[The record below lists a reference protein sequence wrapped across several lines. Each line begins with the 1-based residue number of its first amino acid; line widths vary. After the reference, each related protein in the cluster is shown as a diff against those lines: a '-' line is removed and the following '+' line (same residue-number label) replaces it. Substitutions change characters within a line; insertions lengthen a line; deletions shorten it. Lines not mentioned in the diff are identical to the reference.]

1 YRLAHLEPNFKVK
14 GKEVIDYFWF
24 VFTKLLKSRTFKG
37 GDLNFAPFARRQI
50 GLNWF
55 RQSRVKK
62 EAKTE
67 AQLIVDKHWSNYLAL
82 QVLPIG
88 FPGYKKDQ
96 YKIVLHSPHFMARQM
111 GFSQAIPAPYSMDP
125 AQQICHF
132 VPHSFKEIKAFLSEN
147 LLTRTFYDPIP
158 CRSSNFVTKN
168 FIRWWDAYYKQYNRS
183 LDEMIAG
190 INRKKE
196 QIKGSEKVVQEEQ
209 APQKRKAES
218 ARSASG
224 NSLDVSAN
232 SKESSN
238 SKDEVKYS
246 PGQSVYFMRT
256 NLDHQSVFPFHTQ
269 RASPIKEPA
278 AREST
283 PSLDIIVGEEQSPC
297 GLSSE
302 GYSISNLSRSVEKSN
317 PILDEIDQALNNPVK
332 KMNSPLEEREII
344 QEALTP
350 KIPIQA
356 GSNQGT
362 QVDPRIQFKEKLE
375 ETRVASVEK
384 VKQSMKPL
392 PPIPVIDL
400 DGGDLDLADLLQM
413 ISESK
418 VGSELDISNS
428 VNKTI
433 PQEKEKEETPIQ
445 KARSEALQ
453 KILLKSAAEK
463 MIRLMDQPLDMLQ
476 KDPYWNDELIKVTS
490 CLVERQFPEKYRDQV
505 LCFGKIFENL
515 FITWEKLSNVR
526 LKVAMIQEN
535 SNGLIIAE
543 KALKEKEALYE
554 KHLSNAND
562 TLEGLSKTRED
573 LVKKLAKIQAQ
584 IQDVDAKMTKLK
596 KPFEKIQEKKTEL
609 GNQLSEIEKNKLQ
622 NEADLKRLQVE
633 ELQEI
638 DLFKGF
644 EDNKIQLKDTLE
656 EFLRELG
663 E

>member
-1 YRLAHLEPNFKVK
+1 
-14 GKEVIDYFWF
+14 
-24 VFTKLLKSRTFKG
+24 
-37 GDLNFAPFARRQI
+37 
-50 GLNWF
+50 
-55 RQSRVKK
+55 
-62 EAKTE
+62 
-67 AQLIVDKHWSNYLAL
+67 
-82 QVLPIG
+82 
-88 FPGYKKDQ
+88 
-96 YKIVLHSPHFMARQM
+96 MARQM
-111 GFSQAIPAPYSMDP
+111 GFSQVIPAPYSTDP
-125 AQQICHF
+125 AQQICHL

-158 CRSSNFVTKN
+158 CHSSNFVTKN

-190 INRKKE
+190 INLKKE
-196 QIKGSEKVVQEEQ
+196 QSKGSKKVVQEEQ

-218 ARSASG
+218 IATKKTGPSKPTSKRARANPNKPSRPKESNQSEVPSKTTSASEKPPTPDSARSISG
-224 NSLDVSAN
+224 NSLDVSSN

-238 SKDEVKYS
+238 SKDK
-246 PGQSVYFMRT
+246 
-256 NLDHQSVFPFHTQ
+256 
-269 RASPIKEPA
+269 RASPIKEPT

-283 PSLDIIVGEEQSPC
+283 PSLDVIVGEEQSPC

-302 GYSISNLSRSVEKSN
+302 GYSISNLSRSAEKLN
-317 PILDEIDQALNNPVK
+317 PILDEIDQALNNLVGK
-332 KMNSPLEEREII
+332 INSPLEEREII
-344 QEALTP
+344 QEASTP
-350 KIPIQA
+350 KVPIQA

-362 QVDPRIQFKEKLE
+362 HIDPRIQFKEKLE
-375 ETRVASVEK
+375 ETRASSVEK

-400 DGGDLDLADLLQM
+400 DVGYPDLADLLQM

-418 VGSELDISNS
+418 VESEPDISNS

-433 PQEKEKEETPIQ
+433 PQEKEKEDTP
-445 KARSEALQ
+445 
-453 KILLKSAAEK
+453 
-463 MIRLMDQPLDMLQ
+463 
-476 KDPYWNDELIKVTS
+476 
-490 CLVERQFPEKYRDQV
+490 
-505 LCFGKIFENL
+505 
-515 FITWEKLSNVR
+515 LSNVR

-562 TLEGLSKTRED
+562 TLEGLSKTRKD
-573 LVKKLAKIQAQ
+573 LVKKLVEIQAQ

-596 KPFEKIQEKKTEL
+596 KSFEKIQEKKTEL
-609 GNQLSEIEKNKLQ
+609 GNQLSEIKKNKLQ
-622 NEADLKRLQVE
+622 NEADLKRLQEE

-656 EFLRELG
+656 EFLREIKN
-663 E
+663 

>member
-1 YRLAHLEPNFKVK
+1 MNAAFERFMVLNRSHVPIKLPIEGYRLAHLELNFNVK
-14 GKEVIDYFWF
+14 GDEVIDHFWF
-24 VFTKLLKSRTFKG
+24 VFTKLLKSRTFEG
-37 GDLNFAPFARRQI
+37 GDLNFTPFARRQI
-50 GLNWF
+50 GPNWF
-55 RQSRVKK
+55 RQRRVK
-62 EAKTE
+62 EEGKTE
-67 AQLIVDKHWSNYLAL
+67 AQLIVDKHWSKYLAV

-88 FPGYKKDQ
+88 FPSYKKDR
-96 YKIVLHSPHFMARQM
+96 YKIVHHSPHFMARQM
-111 GFSQAIPAPYSMDP
+111 GFSQAIPAPYSTDP
-125 AQQICHF
+125 AQQIFHL
-132 VPHSFKEIKAFLSEN
+132 VPHSFREIKIFLFDN

-158 CRSSNFVTKN
+158 CRSRMESE
-168 FIRWWDAYYKQYNRS
+168 RS
-183 LDEMIAG
+183 SFENHLCS
-190 INRKKE
+190 RKT
-196 QIKGSEKVVQEEQ
+196 
-209 APQKRKAES
+209 PTPES
-218 ARSASG
+218 ARSASV
-224 NSLDVSAN
+224 NSLDVSSK

-238 SKDEVKYS
+238 SKDK
-246 PGQSVYFMRT
+246 
-256 NLDHQSVFPFHTQ
+256 
-269 RASPIKEPA
+269 RASPEKQRTEEPT

-283 PSLDIIVGEEQSPC
+283 PSLNVIVGEEQSPR

-302 GYSISNLSRSVEKSN
+302 GYSISNLSRSAKKSN
-317 PILDEIDQALNNPVK
+317 PILDEIDQALNNPVG
-332 KMNSPLEEREII
+332 KMNSLLEEQEII
-344 QEALTP
+344 QEASTP
-350 KIPIQA
+350 KVPIQA

-362 QVDPRIQFKEKLE
+362 QIDPRIQFKEKLE

-392 PPIPVIDL
+392 PSIPVIDL
-400 DGGDLDLADLLQM
+400 DGGDPDLADLLQM

-418 VGSELDISNS
+418 IGSEPDISNS

-463 MIRLMDQPLDMLQ
+463 MIRFMDQLLDMLQ

-490 CLVERQFPEKYRDQV
+490 CLVERQFPKKYRDQV

-515 FITWEKLSNVR
+515 FITREKLSNVR

-535 SNGLIIAE
+535 SNGLIIA
-543 KALKEKEALYE
+543 K
-554 KHLSNAND
+554 
-562 TLEGLSKTRED
+562 ED
-573 LVKKLAKIQAQ
+573 LVKKLAGIQAQ

-622 NEADLKRLQVE
+622 NEADLKRLQEE

-656 EFLRELG
+656 ECLREIG

>member
-1 YRLAHLEPNFKVK
+1 MVLSRTHVPIKLPIEGYRLAHLEPNFKVK

-24 VFTKLLKSRTFKG
+24 VFTKLQKSRTFEG

-50 GLNWF
+50 GPNWF

-62 EAKTE
+62 EGKTK
-67 AQLIVDKHWSNYLAL
+67 AQLIVDKHWSNYLAV

-111 GFSQAIPAPYSMDP
+111 GFSQAIPAPYSTDP

-158 CRSSNFVTKN
+158 CCSSNFVTKN
-168 FIRWWDAYYKQYNRS
+168 FIRLWDAYYKQYNRS
-183 LDEMIAG
+183 LDEMIVG

-218 ARSASG
+218 ATTKKPGSSKPISKKAKANPKKPSINESNQKKPPTPDSARSASG
-224 NSLDVSAN
+224 NSLDVSSN

-238 SKDEVKYS
+238 SKDE
-246 PGQSVYFMRT
+246 
-256 NLDHQSVFPFHTQ
+256 

-283 PSLDIIVGEEQSPC
+283 PSLDIIIGEEQSPC

-302 GYSISNLSRSVEKSN
+302 GYSISNLSRSAEKSN
-317 PILDEIDQALNNPVK
+317 PILDEIDQALNNP
-332 KMNSPLEEREII
+332 
-344 QEALTP
+344 
-350 KIPIQA
+350 A
-356 GSNQGT
+356 GLNQGT
-362 QVDPRIQFKEKLE
+362 QVDPRLQFKEKLE

-392 PPIPVIDL
+392 PPIPVIDF
-400 DGGDLDLADLLQM
+400 DGGDPDLADLLQM

-418 VGSELDISNS
+418 VGREPDISNS

-463 MIRLMDQPLDMLQ
+463 MIRLMNQPLDMFQ

-490 CLVERQFPEKYRDQV
+490 CLVER
-505 LCFGKIFENL
+505 
-515 FITWEKLSNVR
+515 
-526 LKVAMIQEN
+526 
-535 SNGLIIAE
+535 
-543 KALKEKEALYE
+543 
-554 KHLSNAND
+554 
-562 TLEGLSKTRED
+562 
-573 LVKKLAKIQAQ
+573 
-584 IQDVDAKMTKLK
+584 
-596 KPFEKIQEKKTEL
+596 
-609 GNQLSEIEKNKLQ
+609 
-622 NEADLKRLQVE
+622 
-633 ELQEI
+633 
-638 DLFKGF
+638 
-644 EDNKIQLKDTLE
+644 
-656 EFLRELG
+656 
-663 E
+663 

>member
-1 YRLAHLEPNFKVK
+1 
-14 GKEVIDYFWF
+14 
-24 VFTKLLKSRTFKG
+24 
-37 GDLNFAPFARRQI
+37 
-50 GLNWF
+50 
-55 RQSRVKK
+55 
-62 EAKTE
+62 
-67 AQLIVDKHWSNYLAL
+67 
-82 QVLPIG
+82 
-88 FPGYKKDQ
+88 
-96 YKIVLHSPHFMARQM
+96 MARQM
-111 GFSQAIPAPYSMDP
+111 GFSQAIPAPYSTDP

-132 VPHSFKEIKAFLSEN
+132 VPHSFKEIKVFLSEN

-158 CRSSNFVTKN
+158 YRSSNFVTIN

-218 ARSASG
+218 ATTKKPGPLKPISKKAKANPKKPSINVELPKESNQSEVPSKTTASEKPSTPDSARSASG
-224 NSLDVSAN
+224 NSLDVSSN

-246 PGQSVYFMRT
+246 PSQSVYFMRT
-256 NLDHQSVFPFHTQ
+256 NLDHQSVFPFRTQ
-269 RASPIKEPA
+269 RASPIKEPV

-283 PSLDIIVGEEQSPC
+283 PSLDIIVGEQSPC
-297 GLSSE
+297 RLSSE
-302 GYSISNLSRSVEKSN
+302 GYSISNLSRSAEKSN
-317 PILDEIDQALNNPVK
+317 PILDEIDQALHNPVE
-332 KMNSPLEEREII
+332 KMNSPLAEREII

-356 GSNQGT
+356 GSNQGN
-362 QVDPRIQFKEKLE
+362 QVDPRLQFKEKLE
-375 ETRVASVEK
+375 ETRVASVGK

-400 DGGDLDLADLLQM
+400 DGGDPDLTDLLQM

-418 VGSELDISNS
+418 VGSEPDISNS

-453 KILLKSAAEK
+453 KILLKSSAEK

-476 KDPYWNDELIKVTS
+476 KDSYWNDELIKVTS

-515 FITWEKLSNVR
+515 FITREKLSNIR

-562 TLEGLSKTRED
+562 TLEGLSKTKED
-573 LVKKLAKIQAQ
+573 LMNKLAEIQAQ
-584 IQDVDAKMTKLK
+584 IQDVDAKMTNLK

-609 GNQLSEIEKNKLQ
+609 GNQLSEIEKNKLP
-622 NEADLKRLQVE
+622 NEADLKRQ
-633 ELQEI
+633 
-638 DLFKGF
+638 GF
-644 EDNKIQLKDTLE
+644 EDNKVQLKDTLE
-656 EFLRELG
+656 EFLREIG